1 VQCRGQLLPTAE
13 MGTAHQE
20 IPVPEQTLLFTQEEI
35 DLLEFALW
43 EAKRKHSDDQ
53 ALQQLW
59 SRVRQHVS
67 DEHDLMTGP
76 CC

>member
-1 VQCRGQLLPTAE
+1 

-20 IPVPEQTLLFTQEEI
+20 IPVAKQALSFTQEEI
-35 DLLEFALW
+35 DFLEFALW
-43 EAKRKHSDDQ
+43 EAKRKHRDDQ

-59 SRVRQHVS
+59 LKVRRQIS

-76 CC
+76 CW